1 MFQFFTRRLRN
12 ERGFTLI
19 ELLIVV
25 AIIAILAA
33 ILIPNF
39 LRARAQ
45 SQYAASKGNLKN
57 LATALESYFV
67 DKASYP
73 AAITDLATGQ
83 AYLRAIPKDPCTNVA
98 YTYTA
103 SGSPPTDYRMR
114 VGCAAVYTPVPPTPG
129 RGSRASPSGGLQGAL

>member
-45 SQYAASKGNLKN
+45 SQFAASKGNLKN

-73 AAITDLATGQ
+73 AAITDLSTGQ
-83 AYLRAIPKDPCTNVA
+83 AYLRAIPPDPR
-98 YTYTA
+98 
-103 SGSPPTDYRMR
+103 SEERR
-114 VGCAAVYTPVPPTPG
+114 VGKE
-129 RGSRASPSGGLQGAL
+129 SRSRRTEYK

>member
-1 MFQFFTRRLRN
+1 MKEGNRTMLQFFRRRLRN

-45 SQYAASKGNLKN
+45 SQFAASKGNLKN

-73 AAITDLATGQ
+73 PAITALE
-83 AYLRAIPKDPCTNVA
+83 
-98 YTYTA
+98 
-103 SGSPPTDYRMR
+103 
-114 VGCAAVYTPVPPTPG
+114 PTPAHQ
-129 RGSRASPSGGLQGAL
+129 SRETNDSRTHPQYINDAIG

>member
-1 MFQFFTRRLRN
+1 
-12 ERGFTLI
+12 
-19 ELLIVV
+19 
-25 AIIAILAA
+25 
-33 ILIPNF
+33 LIPNF

-103 SGSPPTDYRMR
+103 IGSPPTDYKMSITFP
-114 VGCAAVYTPVPPTPG
+114 AANPCNPLTAGGGLNYTPG
-129 RGSRASPSGGLQGAL
+129 GGLQDSP